1 MTREDTVHPAGL
13 DVVVIDTGPV
23 GLTGAWRL
31 GPAGATC
38 MVRSRRPFRDD
49 VAG

>member
-1 MTREDTVHPAGL
+1 MSLEGAVDPASL
-13 DVVVIDTGPV
+13 DVVVIGAGPA
-23 GLTGAWRL
+23 GLTGALRL